1 MANPMHLVTPIR
13 DGSGGVTAKIEYVT
27 LSNDPAHFGARLAAR
42 EFRSVMD
49 AAAQSPGVL
58 PTLDHQGRS
67 VEAAGWAAY
76 RSRETALRIRAAQGL
91 TIDSADAEALRV
103 AGETAY
109 HNRLRLFAYGRACA
123 KIDGGSTHDAGRSF
137 VQRGWGKHV
146 ETIHD
151 AATAAAV
158 YPGLIAQLAI
168 REIYKLPVGNFERCF
183 PRVAAAANLMPGITH
198 YQVARSSGRG
208 QSAPIANGQKD
219 KFNVFSM
226 GQETDL
232 RWTAFHGM
240 LIEEHYIQQLQ
251 SALPGQPVMGMDDV
265 IVESRLAMSAASN
278 KMQWAG
284 AGPGK
289 LGFLD
294 MEEVAYK
301 SAGTLPSDTSAMLK
315 SIATAIGE
323 IMASTKGNSKPNMVI
338 ISMYMVGRL
347 LAQLEDGAGGMVND
361 TALNFLREK
370 IAAAIGINRI
380 EFAWELDN
388 FFFNDTATTEIYT
401 ETNYTGIW
409 IGSDEAVQ
417 RVDILPTTM
426 LPIVQ
431 GSFVQ
436 SVPMIAQIG
445 QPYHVSY
452 QPSVMIRWAKS

>member
-1 MANPMHLVTPIR
+1 MGNHMHLVTPIR
-13 DGSGGVTAKIEYVT
+13 DGSGGVTAHLEFV
-27 LSNDPAHFGARLAAR
+27 NDSPDPRHVNARMAAR

-49 AAAQSPGVL
+49 AAANNPGVL
-58 PTLDHQGRS
+58 PVLDHLGRS
-67 VEAAGWAAY
+67 VEAPGWAAL
-76 RSRETALRIRAAQGL
+76 RTRESLLRLRGVTDAAEVE
-91 TIDSADAEALRV
+91 SLRV
-103 AGETAY
+103 ASDSAY

-123 KIDGGSTHDAGRSF
+123 RIEGGSAQDAGRAF
-137 VQRGWGKHV
+137 VARGWGKHV

-151 AATAAAV
+151 AATASAV

-183 PRVAAAANLMPGITH
+183 PRVAPAANLMPGITH

-208 QSAPIANGQKD
+208 QSAPIANGQKE
-219 KFNVFSM
+219 KFNIFSM
-226 GQETDL
+226 GQETAL
-232 RWTAFHGM
+232 RWTAFHG
-240 LIEEHYIQQLQ
+240 LVVEEHYIAQLQ
-251 SALPGQPVMGMDDV
+251 SSLPGQPVMGLDDV

-278 KMQWAG
+278 KMQWGG

-289 LGFLD
+289 VGFLD

-301 SAGTLPSDTSAMLK
+301 SAGTLPADTSAMLK
-315 SIATAIGE
+315 SITLAIGE
-323 IMASTKGNSKPNMVI
+323 IMSSTKGNTKPNMMI
-338 ISMYMVGRL
+338 ISMYLVGKL
-347 LAQLEDGAGGMVND
+347 LAQLEDGAGGLIDN

-370 IAAAIGINRI
+370 IGKAIGIDRI
-380 EFAWELDN
+380 EIAWELDN
-388 FFFNDTATTEIYT
+388 LRAPDATT
-401 ETNYTGIW
+401 TNIDVDSNYCGIW

-452 QPSVMIRWAKS
+452 QPSVMIRWAKA

>member
-1 MANPMHLVTPIR
+1 LHR
-13 DGSGGVTAKIEYVT
+13 
-27 LSNDPAHFGARLAAR
+27 R
-42 EFRSVMD
+42 
-49 AAAQSPGVL
+49 
-58 PTLDHQGRS
+58 
-67 VEAAGWAAY
+67 
-76 RSRETALRIRAAQGL
+76 
-91 TIDSADAEALRV
+91 
-103 AGETAY
+103 
-109 HNRLRLFAYGRACA
+109 
-123 KIDGGSTHDAGRSF
+123 
-137 VQRGWGKHV
+137 
-146 ETIHD
+146 
-151 AATAAAV
+151 
-158 YPGLIAQLAI
+158 
-168 REIYKLPVGNFERCF
+168 
-183 PRVAAAANLMPGITH
+183 
-198 YQVARSSGRG
+198 ARSSGRG

-232 RWTAFHGM
+232 RWTAFHGL

-301 SAGTLPSDTSAMLK
+301 SAGTLPADTSAMLK
-315 SIATAIGE
+315 SITSAIGE
-323 IMASTKGNSKPNMVI
+323 IMSSTKGNTKPNMMI
-338 ISMYMVGRL
+338 ISMYMVGKL
-347 LAQLEDGAGGMVND
+347 LAQLEDGAGGLIDN

-370 IAAAIGINRI
+370 IGKAIGIDRI
-380 EFAWELDN
+380 EIAWELDN
-388 FFFNDTATTEIYT
+388 LRAPDATT
-401 ETNYTGIW
+401 TNIDVDSNYCGIW

-452 QPSVMIRWAKS
+452 QPSVMIRWAKA